1 MNKLII
7 TTLLMICATSV
18 LNAQDPTPKYNP
30 ITVDVSRKLS
40 KDLLGNNSNGFLTP
54 LVTTSNATSN
64 SRFFRSAYVPKKV
77 DKIYFRF
84 GIHGMTGTVREDQK
98 TFTPTS
104 PVGSKNTEL
113 NNAASAFLNLS
124 QTKDTSGLIYGII
137 RYLFASGLEDP
148 TSGIT
153 FPSSSPTVFGN
164 GTGSLTLNNE
174 YFIKQLDPE
183 TGDPNLKLPYSLLS
197 AEQKALVV
205 KTINSLPSSFPLP
218 TGGNI
223 SQVYAAVPQLEI
235 GSLYG
240 TELLI
245 RFIPS
250 IQLDKNIGDF
260 SFFGVGLKHSLSQY
274 IEDSPLDIAIQ
285 GVYQTTNIT
294 QIVGVTKAELTADAN
309 IYNVNLEFSKKFK
322 NIADWFGDLD
332 VYGGYSF
339 EQFNIESSYKY
350 TLPVTLQKELG
361 LMTDVNGEIA
371 ADPANGYPG
380 DTQPQVAKGTL
391 DDTNNK
397 LIFGIA
403 KPIGPVTIA
412 LDYSISRFNLLTMGI
427 DVTF

>member
-1 MNKLII
+1 MQQVFS
-7 TTLLMICATSV
+7 TLKIPHQST
-18 LNAQDPTPKYNP
+18 NP
-30 ITVDVSRKLS
+30 ITVEVSRKLS

-64 SRFFRSAYVPKKV
+64 SRFFRSAYIPKKV

-84 GIHGMTGTVREDQK
+84 GIHGMTGTVRDDQK
-98 TFTPTS
+98 TFTPVS
-104 PVGSKNTEL
+104 PVGSKAEEQATTAQTL
-113 NNAASAFLNLS
+113 FQFST
-124 QTKDTSGLIYGII
+124 TKDTAGVVYSLI
-137 RYLFASGLEDP
+137 RYLLASGFEDP
-148 TSGIT
+148 TSGVT
-153 FPSSSPTVFGN
+153 FPTSSPTVFGN
-164 GTGSLTLNNE
+164 GTGSLTLNKE
-174 YFIKQLDPE
+174 YFKNQISS
-183 TGDPNLKLPYSLLS
+183 GDPILALAFKQLS
-197 AEQKALVV
+197 AEQQQ
-205 KTINSLPSSFPLP
+205 TILNAINTLPSSFPLP

-223 SQVYAAVPQLEI
+223 SQVYAAVPQLEV
-235 GSLYG
+235 GSLFG
-240 TELLI
+240 TELLL

-250 IQLDKNIGDF
+250 IQLDKNVGDF
-260 SFFGVGLKHSLSQY
+260 SFFGVGLKHSISQY

-285 GVYQTTNIT
+285 GVYQTTKIT

-309 IYNVNLEFSKKFK
+309 IYNVNLEFSKKIK
-322 NIADWFGDLD
+322 NISDWFGDLD
-332 VYGGYSF
+332 IYGGYSF

-380 DTQPQVAKGTL
+380 DTQPQVAKGTI

-397 LIFGIA
+397 LILGIA